1 MEYKEIDPNNV
12 ELPEEYK
19 EFNKNFEEE
28 ENEHQ
33 SDNIKENGNEKDKE
47 NNKLLGTKIWVEDT
61 RTQNASSDAI
71 IIC

>member
-28 ENEHQ
+28 ENEYQ

-61 RTQNASSDAI
+61 RTQNASSNAI